1 MSSSFLPHEGSRTA
15 LAIATVVLLSACCFA
30 ALGGGESSIVADQT
44 HMKAQRRVVQ
54 NSGYSVHE
62 MQDANGIMVREFVSP
77 GGKVFGVS
85 WQGPVRPDLQ
95 QVLGSYY
102 DQFMRSAPTRR
113 THGPVNISVPGLVV
127 QTGGHARA
135 LMGHAYI
142 PEMVPNG
149 MNPGDI
155 R

>member
-1 MSSSFLPHEGSRTA
+1 MSRSFPLNERSRIGF
-15 LAIATVVLLSACCFA
+15 LIASVVLLSGCCFA
-30 ALGGGESSIVADQT
+30 ALGGDESSIAADQT

-62 MQDANGIMVREFVSP
+62 MQDLNGITVREFVSP
-77 GGKVFGVS
+77 EGKVFGVS

-95 QVLGSYY
+95 QVLGAYY

-113 THGPVNISVPGLVV
+113 THGPVSISVPGLVV
-127 QTGGHARA
+127 QTSGHARA
-135 LMGHAYI
+135 LMGRAYV
-142 PEMVPNG
+142 PEMVPSG
-149 MNPGDI
+149 VKPEDI

>member
-1 MSSSFLPHEGSRTA
+1 MSRWSLPNESSRSV
-15 LAIATVVLLSACCFA
+15 LAIASIVLLSTCCFG
-30 ALGGGESSIVADQT
+30 ALGGDVDSVVADQAQ
-44 HMKAQRRVVQ
+44 MKAQRRVSQ
-54 NSGYSVHE
+54 NSGYTVHE
-62 MQDANGIMVREFVSP
+62 MQDSNGIVVREFVSP
-77 GGKVFGVS
+77 EGKVFGVS

-95 QVLGSYY
+95 QVLGTYY

-135 LMGHAYI
+135 LMGRAYI

-149 MNPGDI
+149 VNLGDI